1 MTVHLTHP
9 GTGGHYDAA
18 PSQVEFLKAS
28 GWELADPDAA
38 YDEWPAELQPF
49 EGQPP
54 VRMRHPE
61 VDEEITVAES
71 AAPQHASQGWQ
82 RVDEVEAAAL
92 EDQTV
97 AALREQARARGLP
110 VSGSKAELIE
120 RLSEEVDQDDA
131 GDEPAPEQEDEA

>member
-71 AAPQHASQGWQ
+71 AAPLHASQGWQ

-120 RLSEEVDQDDA
+120 RLSEPYDNVEP
-131 GDEPAPEQEDEA
+131 EPAEPGEEE